1 MSNALFLPSTSA
13 YEMLTSSDNF
23 SLAWERVRYFDR
35 PGSRDW
41 IGLKVFAANRDYNLE
56 MLRQSLIERTFEPSY
71 PEIKYLPK
79 PSLTLRPMAVL
90 AVSDRIIF
98 QAIANVIAERGRS
111 TLAMVTNRQS
121 FANVLSKRRQ
131 KQFFAPWKQQYRL
144 FQEKFCELVE
154 EGNVWLAETDLAAF
168 YETIDHTTLFNRLR
182 EGKFLDERSLEH
194 LQAYL
199 PIWSSVR
206 SGTQVARGVPQG
218 CLASDLLANIF
229 LYDLDRELAVQ
240 EYYYLRYVDDIR
252 VISKTK
258 DAVQRGLIQIDTTL
272 KSIGLLLQT
281 KKTMVR
287 QITDLGEETDRLAA
301 QLSEIDRRF
310 NEPELPDLPP
320 LDPLL
325 EPSLHDVALL
335 GEDFN
340 AKVDPPKTAP
350 TVQQELLEL
359 FGKSK
364 RSIDFDDSDP
374 FAERHLRFC
383 LYRLE
388 PDPGIVVAVLSLF
401 VERPWL
407 SEIIAL
413 YLRKCELDKEAIG
426 HLRNVIETHNVY
438 DSVVALAIDILVR
451 QEVSLRPQH
460 DLFRKWL
467 TDGSR
472 DWPLLRVAAIAL
484 GESSDNM
491 LVLLE
496 TVCSLSPSVRR
507 VAMIQALRLARD
519 QDEATHIFNTC
530 IEDSTPVVID
540 ALLYQLYNEWG
551 LTLDDLELGDR
562 VLSDYCIACAKGYDN
577 TLPAIQP
584 DYIRSVFAKSYNVEF
599 SDTMDFH
606 ALLGSDYE
614 RASEFLWQAENSY
627 LVNPS
632 RYVSQLDLF
641 HEELLYPIL
650 VDKLY
655 WKSTRDELA
664 QVAFPDRVRY
674 FLAHKV
680 GLASFGSAVFKCHH
694 LRSSCPEAHTRL
706 HRQLIATSPIT
717 WRQRNGLK
725 KRLGA
730 GYQEL
735 ADWLLAGCP

>member
-1 MSNALFLPSTSA
+1 
-13 YEMLTSSDNF
+13 MLTSSDNF

-35 PGSRDW
+35 PDSRDW

-56 MLRQSLIERTFEPSY
+56 MLRQSLVERTFEPSY
-71 PEIKYLPK
+71 PEIKYQPK

-90 AVSDRIIF
+90 AIGDRVIF
-98 QAIANVIAERGRS
+98 QAIANVIAEKGRS

-121 FANVLSKRRQ
+121 FANVLSKRGQ
-131 KQFFAPWKQQYRL
+131 KQFFAPWKRQYRL

-168 YETIDHTTLFNRLR
+168 YETIDHATLFKRLL
-182 EGKFLDERSLEH
+182 EDKFLDERSLQH
-194 LQAYL
+194 LEYYL
-199 PIWSSVR
+199 SIWSSVR
-206 SGTQVARGVPQG
+206 PGTQVARGVPQG

-229 LYDLDRELAVQ
+229 LYDLDRELAIQ
-240 EYYYLRYVDDIR
+240 EYHYLRYVDDIR
-252 VISKTK
+252 VLAKTK
-258 DAVQRGLIQIDTTL
+258 DAVQRGLIRIDTTL

-281 KKTMVR
+281 KKTIVR
-287 QITDLGEETDRLAA
+287 RITDLGEETDRLAA

-310 NEPELPDLPP
+310 NEPELPELPP
-320 LDPLL
+320 PDPLL

-340 AKVDPPKTAP
+340 VRADPSKPAP

-359 FGKSK
+359 FWKSK
-364 RSIDFDDSDP
+364 HSIDSDDGDP

-388 PDPGIVVAVLSLF
+388 PDPEIVAAILPFF

-413 YLRKCELDKEAIG
+413 YLRKCELDKETVG
-426 HLRNVIETHNVY
+426 HLRNVIETHKVY
-438 DSVVALAIDILVR
+438 DSVVALAVDILVR
-451 QEVSLRPQH
+451 QGVSLRPQH
-460 DLFRKWL
+460 DLFRQWL
-467 TDGSR
+467 TNGNR
-472 DWPLLRVAAIAL
+472 DWRLLHVAAIAL

-496 TVCSLSPSVRR
+496 AMRSSSPSVRR
-507 VAMIQALRLARD
+507 VATIQTLRLARD
-519 QDEATHIFNTC
+519 QDEAAHIFNVC
-530 IEDSTPVVID
+530 IDDLAPVVID

-551 LTLDDLELGDR
+551 LTLNDLELDDQS
-562 VLSDYCIACAKGYDN
+562 LTDYCVACAKGYDD

-584 DYIRSVFAKSYNVEF
+584 DYLRSVLAKNYNVKF
-599 SDTMDFH
+599 LDTMDFH

-641 HEELLYPIL
+641 HEEVLYPIL
-650 VDKLY
+650 VDKLH
-655 WKSTRDELA
+655 WKGTRGELA
-664 QVAFPDRVRY
+664 QVAFPDRARY
-674 FLAHKV
+674 FLANKV
-680 GLASFGSAVFKCHH
+680 ELASFGSAVLECHR
-694 LRSSCPEAHTRL
+694 LRSSCSEAHTRL
-706 HRQLIATSPIT
+706 HRQLITTSPIT
-717 WRQRNGLK
+717 WRQRDGLK

-735 ADWLLAGCP
+735 VDWLAAGCP